1 MHALVD
7 FFICLF
13 VLLLAVGFVIQFGQ
27 AILWLFFGL
36 SVLGGVVGYTQAY
49 GAVVPLLIG
58 GAIVLFLAVFVP
70 VMVMKDRRIWA
81 DVQARNAANA
91 ERWAAER
98 AARQAAQDAWEAR
111 AAAMRRE
118 WAERNP
124 GLVKILAAQEAA
136 RQP

>member
-1 MHALVD
+1 MLGLIVS
-7 FFICLF
+7 FIIACC
-13 VLLLAVGFVIQFGQ
+13 VIGFLIEYGK
-27 AILWLFFGL
+27 AILWLLLGL
-36 SVLGGVVGYTQAY
+36 SVLGGVVGYTQEY

-58 GAIVLFLAVFVP
+58 GAVLLFLVVFVP
-70 VMVMKDRRIWA
+70 IMVIKDRRVWA
-81 DVQARNAANA
+81 DVQALNAANA

-98 AARQAAQDAWEAR
+98 ATRQAAQDAWEAR